1 MVPITCLHNGFT
13 PGGNRV
19 QVIAI
24 ENVQANLLGAT
35 CLMGMPENDPSQ
47 FSNYLIVA
55 AALLLAVMWSYTRS
69 STYVVLL

>member
-24 ENVQANLLGAT
+24 ENVQANGLGAT
-35 CLMGMPENDPSQ
+35 SLMGMPENDPSQ

-55 AALLLAVMWSYTRS
+55 AALLLAVMWSYTRP